1 MIILIYAN
9 CQGYLLSKFFE
20 YYNKLSNNKFTIHY
34 FSNYSDLKKDEIN
47 NFINILK
54 KCDIFIYQYNKG
66 NTNIKFDINLLKDT
80 CIKIRIVWW
89 VFNGFWIDSSYNSYK
104 QIIYNNI
111 KYNFLEIEWNNAIT
125 KSYGIHNSFI
135 NFYGNYN
142 EVKNKIDNLYIDK
155 SNIIDFFN
163 NKCDNFKKIDVN
175 SDITMYD
182 YFIQNYK
189 YEELFHCPI
198 HPTNK
203 FFYELFKKLI
213 IYLKNRNVSI
223 DLEKINKLNLNDLLE
238 YSLVSYSRPILPIVK
253 NALNINF
260 KYNSNNS
267 NNSNNNLDTFRIFK
281 SYLQNITINLN
292 IYEYYFIRLSP
303 THFKIFM
310 DIKNKINI
318 ERPINYNIYR
328 INYDDLSQLDN
339 EQIINHYNKYADKEN
354 RNDNFI
360 DLNFNW
366 KIYLHQNK
374 DLNFNTMEECY
385 NHYVKYGKKENRL
398 PSYND
403 NNFIWN
409 TKYDEYDEYFKYT
422 QNI

>member
-20 YYNKLSNNKFTIHY
+20 TYNKLCNNKFIIHY
-34 FSNYSDLKKDEIN
+34 YSNYSDIKIEK
-47 NFINILK
+47 INIFNDLLK

-66 NTNIKFDINLLKDT
+66 NTNIKYDINELKDT
-80 CIKIRIVWW
+80 CIKIRLVWW
-89 VFNGFWIDSSYNSYK
+89 IFNGFWPDSTYNSYK

-111 KYNFLEIEWNNAIT
+111 KYNFLEIDWNNTIL
-125 KSYGIHNSFI
+125 KLYGIHNSFI

-142 EVKNKIDNLYIDK
+142 QVKNKIDNLHIDK
-155 SNIIDFFN
+155 NNILNFFN
-163 NKCDNFKKIDVN
+163 NECNNLKNIDCN
-175 SDITMYD
+175 SDIKMYD
-182 YFIQNYK
+182 FFINNYK
-189 YEELFHCPI
+189 NNELFHCPI
-198 HPTNK
+198 HPTNN
-203 FFYELFKKLI
+203 FFYELFKKILVF
-213 IYLKNRNVSI
+213 LKKYDISLDI
-223 DLEKINKLNLNDLLE
+223 ELLDKLDLNNLLE
-238 YSLVSYSRPILPIVK
+238 YSLISYTKPILPVVK
-253 NALNINF
+253 NVLNIN
-260 KYNSNNS
+260 YN
-267 NNSNNNLDTFRIFK
+267 NNNLNNNHDTFRIFK

-328 INYDDLSQLDN
+328 INYNDLSQLDN
-339 EQIINHYNKYADKEN
+339 NQIIEHYNKYALIEN

-366 KIYLHQNK
+366 KIYLFHNK
-374 DLNFNTMEECY
+374 DLSFKTMEECY
-385 NHYVKYGKKENRL
+385 NHYVKHGKKENRL

-409 TKYDEYDEYFKYT
+409 TQYDEYNEYIKYT